1 MSVVA
6 EPDLVKEQAANRKGG
21 EQEELD
27 LQVVDLQNR
36 ITDLNRVLQEVER
49 ERVQVEDSR
58 RRFTEF
64 QTGREEMRHELTRA
78 LGLLE
83 EAEANT
89 RRDAEQMARSIT
101 DMREAIDKVELLE
114 DVETDADNWKV
125 QLTRNLT
132 TLENARME
140 LNAARLRWP
149 LLNGE
154 SASDTPAPAAR
165 GETAPTGFMPQPQ
178 SFGQWCLWG
187 LALTWPLVL
196 LGLGTLLFWMTTQ

>member
-6 EPDLVKEQAANRKGG
+6 EPDLVKKQAANRKGG

-140 LNAARLRWP
+140 LNAARLKWP

-154 SASDTPAPAAR
+154 FAVDTPATAAR
-165 GETAPTGFMPQPQ
+165 GETAPTSFIPQPQ
-178 SFGQWCLWG
+178 SFGQWCQWG

-196 LGLGTLLFWMTTQ
+196 LGLGALLFWMTTH

>member
-1 MSVVA
+1 MSAVA
-6 EPDLVKEQAANRKGG
+6 ETDLVEQATADRKSG
-21 EQEELD
+21 EQGELD
-27 LQVVDLQNR
+27 LQVVDLQKR

-58 RRFTEF
+58 RRFSEF

-83 EAEANT
+83 EAEANA

-101 DMREAIDKVELLE
+101 DMRDAIDKVEVLE
-114 DVETDADNWKV
+114 EVDTASDNWKV

-140 LNAARLRWP
+140 LNAARLKWP
-149 LLNGE
+149 LLNGDPSE
-154 SASDTPAPAAR
+154 PNIPDARAEAPP
-165 GETAPTGFMPQPQ
+165 TTGFMPQPQ
-178 SFGQWCLWG
+178 SLGQWCLWG
-187 LALTWPLVL
+187 IALTWPLVL
-196 LGLGTLLFWMTTQ
+196 LGLGALLFWMTTQ